1 MHHSSLPACPSSG
14 EPATG
19 LSSPTGLSSSTGPG
33 LSGPAHSL
41 AVPAAD
47 ASGGSSTG
55 SSTGPATGRSGG
67 PSAGPVGSSS
77 RGLSVRRGLAYVTFA
92 AVAWG
97 TSGPVAAVVFDA
109 SGLGPLALSFWR
121 TAGGFALLLVVRAV
135 RALRRGRPRG
145 ERPAEP
151 MRRRAAR
158 IAITGAGLAVFQAAY
173 FAAVDG
179 TGIAVGTVVTLGAA
193 PVMVAL
199 GGRVLMGERLGT
211 GGRPAVSGA
220 LAGLAV
226 LMLGGDGT
234 GAVRPAGVAMALLSA
249 AGYAVI
255 TLYTRF
261 LGHRGRASDPFTTT
275 LTSFGVGTVC
285 LLPLAAAEG
294 LWPQTHEL
302 GRTLGL
308 LGYLVSVPTALAYAL
323 FFAGLAAVR
332 GTTVTVITLLEPV
345 TAAVIAVALLG
356 ERLTAAT
363 AVGTAVLLSA
373 VGVLA
378 CAEARGSAAPAR
390 ADVLRDR

>member
-1 MHHSSLPACPSSG
+1 M
-14 EPATG
+14 
-19 LSSPTGLSSSTGPG
+19 
-33 LSGPAHSL
+33 
-41 AVPAAD
+41 
-47 ASGGSSTG
+47 
-55 SSTGPATGRSGG
+55 
-67 PSAGPVGSSS
+67 
-77 RGLSVRRGLAYVTFA
+77 
-92 AVAWG
+92 AWG

-121 TAGGFALLLVVRAV
+121 TAGGFALLLAFWAV
-135 RALRRGRPRG
+135 RVLRRGCPRG
-145 ERPAEP
+145 GRPAEP
-151 MRRRAAR
+151 MWRRVTR

-199 GGRVLMGERLGT
+199 GGMVLMGERLGT
-211 GGRPAVSGA
+211 GGRLAVSGA

-226 LMLGGDGT
+226 LMLGGDGG

-261 LGHRGRASDPFTTT
+261 LGHQGRGSNPFTTT

-373 VGVLA
+373 VGVLT
-378 CAEARGSAAPAR
+378 CAEARDSAAPAR